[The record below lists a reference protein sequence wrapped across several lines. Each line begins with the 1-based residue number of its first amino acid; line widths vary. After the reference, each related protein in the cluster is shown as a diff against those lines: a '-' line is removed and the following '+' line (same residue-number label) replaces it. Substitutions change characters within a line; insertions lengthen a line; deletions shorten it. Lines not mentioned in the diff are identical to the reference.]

1 MCLRSHAD
9 VRHEQPSPAAGFA
22 QHRGASCPTSL
33 NTVCEGA
40 LTTSS
45 AYLSAN
51 SNPNTLYGA
60 LVSGPSTATDSYIDS
75 RQNVDN
81 TVSVEFNSAFQ
92 GALAILAGSSWDVCT
107 ERNGILDQEGVHAG
121 NGM

>member
-1 MCLRSHAD
+1 MS
-9 VRHEQPSPAAGFA
+9 PSAGYA
-22 QHRGASCPTSL
+22 QHRGASCPTNL
-33 NTVCEGA
+33 NVLCEGA

-45 AYLSAN
+45 VYLSAN

-60 LVSGPSTATDSYIDS
+60 LVSGPSTATDSYVDS

-92 GALAILAGSSWDVCT
+92 GALAILAGGSWEICS
-107 ERNGILDQEGVHAG
+107 ERNGILDQKGVHAG
-121 NGM
+121 NGF